1 VQLFNT
7 LTALRGYLATV
18 DGCSIGLVP
27 TMGAL
32 HAGHLS
38 LVERSRQQDDI
49 VIVSIFVNPL
59 QFAPSEDLDA
69 YPRPAVA
76 DSELCKTAGVDAI
89 FMPPPQALYGTPRPD
104 LSAVT
109 QVVPPAAMVNT
120 LCGHSRPT
128 HFQGVAT
135 IITKLLNIVRPT
147 RAYFGQKDAQQVAII
162 RRIKADLNLPG
173 EIVACPIVREQ
184 NHLAMSSRNRY
195 LSKKGRQQ
203 ATVLNRSLRAAEAA
217 FTQGERNGAELLRA
231 AQAVFNTEPEARL
244 DYLTLV
250 HPDTLKPLDS
260 VETVGMIAIAAYI
273 DPDTDAS
280 DTDTTEK
287 QKTHTP
293 PQTARLL
300 DNIILSTSQQPAS
313 ATATAAANNHTPIIA
328 IDGPAGAGKST
339 VARQLAHE
347 LKLLYLDT
355 GAMYRAL
362 TWYVLQQGVD
372 PIDDAAVTH
381 LLPDCHIQLIANIQD
396 DKPQPP
402 QVKVNGKDITEAIRS
417 ATVTAQVSTV
427 AAQAAV
433 RSKLVEEQQQYG
445 ITGGV
450 VADGRDIGT
459 KVFPNAALKIYLTAS
474 VNERAQRRYRDL
486 VAAQVAASKSTSD
499 EKLAAAEL
507 PTIEELTAN
516 IAERDYK
523 DSNRAVSPL
532 QKADG
537 AIEIV
542 TDDLNAEQVIE
553 KIAGLYRQ
561 LLT

>member
-1 VQLFNT
+1 MQLFNT
-7 LTALRGYLATV
+7 LTTLREYLQTLEDQTV
-18 DGCSIGLVP
+18 GLVP

-38 LVERSRQQDDI
+38 LIERSRQQDDI

-59 QFAPSEDLDA
+59 QFGPSEDLDA
-69 YPRPAVA
+69 YPRPAA
-76 DSELCKTAGVDAI
+76 EASTLCQSAGVAAI
-89 FMPPPQALYGTPRPD
+89 FMPSPQELYGTPQPD

-109 QVVPPAAMVNT
+109 QVVPPAKMINT

-135 IITKLLNIVRPT
+135 IVTKLLNIVRPT

-173 EIVACPIVREQ
+173 EIVACPIIREP
-184 NHLAMSSRNRY
+184 NRLAMSSRNRY
-195 LSKKGRQQ
+195 LSEKGRQQ

-217 FTQGERNGAELLRA
+217 FVQGERDSAALLA
-231 AQAVFNTEPEARL
+231 VVQAVFDTEPEVRL
-244 DYLTLV
+244 DYLSLV
-250 HPDTLKPLDS
+250 HPDTLEPLESIGS
-260 VETVGMIAIAAYI
+260 VGLLAIAAYI
-273 DPDTDAS
+273 DPDLTETQNP
-280 DTDTTEK
+280 DTIS
-287 QKTHTP
+287 
-293 PQTARLL
+293 QTARLL
-300 DNIILSTSQQPAS
+300 DNIILSNSQQPS
-313 ATATAAANNHTPIIA
+313 TTTTVSTAVNGHAPIIA

-347 LKLLYLDT
+347 LELLYLDT

-362 TWYVLQQGVD
+362 TWYVLQQSVD
-372 PIDDAAVTH
+372 PTDEKAVAA
-381 LLPDCHIQLIANIQD
+381 LLPNCQIQLIANIQD
-396 DKPQPP
+396 NKPQPP
-402 QVKVNGKDITEAIRS
+402 QVKVNDEDVTQAIRT
-417 ATVTAQVSTV
+417 ATVTAQVSTI

-433 RSKLVEEQQQYG
+433 RSKLVEQQQEYG
-445 ITGGV
+445 LKGGI

-459 KVFPNAALKIYLTAS
+459 KVFPSAELKIYLTAS

-486 VAAQVAASKSTSD
+486 IAAQSTSSANVPD
-499 EKLAAAEL
+499 TEL
-507 PTIEELTAN
+507 PTIEELTTS

-532 QKADG
+532 IKADD
-537 AIEIV
+537 ATEIV

-553 KIAGLYRQ
+553 KIAGLYRS
-561 LLT
+561 LARSLAS